1 MQRCNKAMSFTHRL
15 LGGNKEVG
23 TASFNY
29 TVVQQTSGKCRPG
42 CQTVIVVWIQVGRD
56 GATVCSYRLSA
67 FSLRRAN
74 TESLDLLLFLFT
86 RGIAQFTRRQ
96 GRCLLIN
103 RNERKRRHKPSA
115 NASVGMQRF
124 CHATHLRILFTFAK
138 II

>member
-15 LGGNKEVG
+15 LGGGGNKEVG

-86 RGIAQFTRRQ
+86 RG
-96 GRCLLIN
+96 N
-103 RNERKRRHKPSA
+103 RAIHTAAGSLSA
-115 NASVGMQRF
+115 
-124 CHATHLRILFTFAK
+124 H
-138 II
+138 